1 MNVSTRLFAA
11 ASFAIAS
18 LALSGCATTA
28 SSPVRVDKGET
39 DLAKCRTFDWLSPSK
54 EAASFTEQR
63 VRAAAL
69 KQLEEKGYTIAS
81 EKPDCRIS
89 YLLSSYERAKR
100 KPSIG
105 VGGVGGS
112 GGVRGGIG
120 VSLPI
125 GKRNERSGTFTI
137 DVIDVA
143 QNAQIW
149 SGSIDAGFSSEE
161 LNEDEAREAVRIVL
175 AEFPDRSTPNQ

>member
-1 MNVSTRLFAA
+1 MNVSSRLNT
-11 ASFAIAS
+11 
-18 LALSGCATTA
+18 ALGVAVMLMALGGCATTG
-28 SSPVRVDKGET
+28 SPVRVDKGDT
-39 DLAKCRTFDWLSPSK
+39 DLAKCRTFDWLQASS

-81 EKPDCRIS
+81 EKPDCRIA
-89 YLLSSYERAKR
+89 YVLSSYERS
-100 KPSIG
+100 KPRPRVG
-105 VGGVGGS
+105 VGGAGGS

-125 GKRNERSGTFTI
+125 GRRDGRAGTFTL
-137 DVIDVA
+137 DVVDVA

-149 SGSIDAGFSSEE
+149 SGSIDASFGHEE
-161 LNEDEAREAVRIVL
+161 LSEDEAREAVRIVL
-175 AEFPDRSTPNQ
+175 AEFPDRTTPNQ